1 MSGLCFQVLRWVSYS
16 TGCNML
22 LCAAVTEKI
31 AERVVSKMPLQ
42 LKDQGIEATATL
54 AFVRGSFFIVEVTIN
69 HADMVKLVAAKS
81 AEKAAKVQQVVPI
94 RAY

>member
-54 AFVRGSFFIVEVTIN
+54 AFARGSFFIVEVTIN

>member
-1 MSGLCFQVLRWVSYS
+1 MSGLCLQVLRWVSYS

-54 AFVRGSFFIVEVTIN
+54 AFARGNFFIVEVTIN

>member
-1 MSGLCFQVLRWVSYS
+1 
-16 TGCNML
+16 ML

-54 AFVRGSFFIVEVTIN
+54 AFARGSFFIVEVTIN
-69 HADMVKLVAAKS
+69 HADMIRLVAAKS
-81 AEKAAKVQQVVPI
+81 AEKAAKVKQVVPI

>member
-1 MSGLCFQVLRWVSYS
+1 MSGLCFNVLRWVSYS

-54 AFVRGSFFIVEVTIN
+54 AFARGSFFIVEVTIN
-69 HADMVKLVAAKS
+69 HADMVRLVAAKS
-81 AEKAAKVQQVVPI
+81 A
-94 RAY
+94 